1 MDLMR
6 TTSHALVLSTACL
19 AMSPS
24 VAAADAIPVELRQTE
39 GGWQLLRGGEPYF
52 IRGAG
57 GDGSLEQLA
66 AAGANSIRTWGPT
79 ISARASTRRTPSAC
93 R

>member
-39 GGWQLLRGGEPYF
+39 DGWQLLRGGEPYF
-52 IRGAG
+52 L
-57 GDGSLEQLA
+57 SL
-66 AAGANSIRTWGPT
+66 IH
-79 ISARASTRRTPSAC
+79 I
-93 R
+93 